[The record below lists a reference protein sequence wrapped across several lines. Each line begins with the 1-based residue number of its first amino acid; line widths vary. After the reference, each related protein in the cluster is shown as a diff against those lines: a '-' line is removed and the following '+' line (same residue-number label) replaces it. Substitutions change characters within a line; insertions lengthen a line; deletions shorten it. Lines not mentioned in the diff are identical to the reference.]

1 MNEMNRR
8 LLVRNLI
15 IELIIYG
22 VMLVIYF
29 FAVLRFL
36 GGFLTQLFNDRLI
49 LYGFIGLGLI
59 VIQAVFLD
67 AITSFLLR
75 LLRLDRL
82 T

>member
-1 MNEMNRR
+1 MKETSRR

-15 IELIIYG
+15 FELVIYG
-22 VMLVIYF
+22 AMLLVYF

-36 GGFLTQLFNDRLI
+36 GGFLTQLFNERLI
-49 LYGFIGLGLI
+49 LYSFVGLGLI
-59 VIQAVFLD
+59 VIQAVFLE

-75 LLRLDRL
+75 MLRLDRL

>member
-1 MNEMNRR
+1 MNETNRR

-15 IELIIYG
+15 LELIIYG

-36 GGFLTQLFNDRLI
+36 GGFLTQLFNERLI
-49 LYGFIGLGLI
+49 LYSFIGLGLI
-59 VIQAVFLD
+59 VIQAVFLET
-67 AITSFLLR
+67 ITSFLLR
-75 LLRLDRL
+75 MLRLDRL